1 MLRKSLGLMGSVL
14 ALVAAGC
21 SSADSPAQQYAKA
34 ACAAY
39 QEGGRVQVSAT
50 AEQSSAIHDLARSNA
65 RAAAAFD
72 SRWTSLS
79 ADMRAALDLQEEL
92 QNPPADNVDLFF
104 EIDKRVQNDC
114 SDAGR
119 DIGDLKP

>member
-1 MLRKSLGLMGSVL
+1 MLRKPLGLMGGGL
-14 ALVAAGC
+14 ALVTIGC
-21 SSADSPAQQYAKA
+21 TSTDSPGQSYAKS

-39 QEGGRVQVSAT
+39 QEAGRVQVST
-50 AEQSSAIHDLARSNA
+50 TPEQASAIHELARSNA

-79 ADMRAALDLQEEL
+79 SDVQAALDLQEQL
-92 QNPPADNVDLFF
+92 QNPPPDNVDLFF
-104 EIDKRVQNDC
+104 EIDKRVQHECN
-114 SDAGR
+114 DAGR